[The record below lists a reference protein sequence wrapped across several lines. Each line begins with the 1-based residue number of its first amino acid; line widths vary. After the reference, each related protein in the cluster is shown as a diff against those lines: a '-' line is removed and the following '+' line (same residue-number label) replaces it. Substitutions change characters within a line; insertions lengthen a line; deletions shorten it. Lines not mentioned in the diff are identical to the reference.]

1 VSTCANQY
9 FCVPDKL
16 LIAEHRFYEINF
28 RDWACLS
35 GDESERETEDED
47 EGEDEPQ
54 TLSEAVAKY
63 PDRAVLALFNQL
75 GLVYSNFQE
84 QFDRQKTLE
93 TAEPEKRALDAN
105 SATSFSSL
113 ERPATKKA
121 RNPSSGSTTE
131 MIS

>member
-1 VSTCANQY
+1 MSTCANQC

-16 LIAEHRFYEINF
+16 LIAEHQFYGINF

-35 GDESERETEDED
+35 GDESEYETEDED
-47 EGEDEPQ
+47 EDELQ

-75 GLVYSNFQE
+75 GLVYSNFRE

-105 SATSFSSL
+105 SATGFSSL
-113 ERPATKKA
+113 KRLATKKA

-131 MIS
+131 VIS